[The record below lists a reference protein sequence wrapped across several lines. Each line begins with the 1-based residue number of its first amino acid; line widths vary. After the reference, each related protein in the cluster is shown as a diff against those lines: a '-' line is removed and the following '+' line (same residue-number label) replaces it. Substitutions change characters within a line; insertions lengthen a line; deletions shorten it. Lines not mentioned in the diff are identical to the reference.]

1 MACYAVIMTI
11 VVDKCCSEVGEA
23 LKCVNRKLKCG
34 GHVKTRRLRSFP
46 PCRLGGPV
54 SRRTCKSS
62 QCKLGREEIQG

>member
-46 PCRLGGPV
+46 PPV
-54 SRRTCKSS
+54 GLVGQSRVGRVS
-62 QCKLGREEIQG
+62 QPSAN